1 MRWTPRVLCITLAI
15 FLSMVSQDLAA
26 ELKADP
32 GRLMPLAGV
41 SPALLM
47 VMVLAIS
54 WKRPRLAAI
63 ILAIIAAGWVLAS
76 IHHPELASAVGIP
89 LMVNALLYWLGPGSL
104 QVKD

>member
-1 MRWTPRVLCITLAI
+1 MRWTPRVLSITLAI

-26 ELKADP
+26 ELKAEP

-54 WKRPRLAAI
+54 WKRPRMAAVMLTI
-63 ILAIIAAGWVLAS
+63 IAVAWILAS
-76 IHHPELASAVGIP
+76 SHHPEIASAVGIP
-89 LMVNALLYWLGPGSL
+89 LIVNALLYWLGPGSL